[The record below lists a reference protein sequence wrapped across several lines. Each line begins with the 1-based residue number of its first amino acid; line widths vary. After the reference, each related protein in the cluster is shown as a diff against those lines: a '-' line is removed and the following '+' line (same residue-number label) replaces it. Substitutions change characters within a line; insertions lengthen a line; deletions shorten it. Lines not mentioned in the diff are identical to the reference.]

1 MTYLKEC
8 DMKFDCI
15 VMNPPYQRNLH
26 LKILA
31 EAIKHLNDNGTCVC
45 LHPSKW
51 IRRFDY
57 WKTKTIIPVKSAS
70 FLSDIESRNIFD
82 AAIGSQLMITVA
94 TKDGS
99 LDYKQYSR
107 FLPWVKEKIIDKAQ
121 WLFNNLNCPG
131 RTTNP
136 NAKFILNLPI
146 VHGNTGCYDMTE
158 LTSRVYERALNVKFG
173 KRPQDI
179 NSFTF
184 DSEEERKNFYDSLFT
199 FFYKFLI
206 ITCRDG
212 QTAGS
217 CYYAI
222 PWLGDAINPRTGL
235 KGYKGEWTD
244 EDLML
249 FFNITP
255 EEQKVIKETIEK
267 YK

>member
-1 MTYLKEC
+1 MT

-15 VMNPPYQRNLH
+15 IMNPPYVRNLH

-31 EAIKHLNDNGTCVC
+31 EAIKHLKDDGACVC
-45 LHPSKW
+45 FHPSKW

-57 WKTKTIIPVKSAS
+57 WKTKTNIPVKSAS
-70 FLSDIESRNIFD
+70 FLSDVESRNIFD

-99 LDYKQYSR
+99 LDYKKYSR
-107 FLPWVKEKIIDKAQ
+107 FIPWVKEKIIDKAK
-121 WLFNNLNCPG
+121 WLFNNPDCPG

-146 VHGNTGCYDMTE
+146 VHGHTGCYDMTE
-158 LTSRVYERALNVKFG
+158 LTSKVYERALNVKFG

-184 DSEEERKNFYDSLFT
+184 NSEEERKNFYDSLFT

-222 PWLGDAINPRTGL
+222 PWLGEDINPRTGL

-244 EDLML
+244 DDLAL
-249 FFNITP
+249 YFGITP
-255 EEQKVIKETIEK
+255 EERKTIEETIEK

>member
-1 MTYLKEC
+1 
-8 DMKFDCI
+8 MKFDCI
-15 VMNPPYQRNLH
+15 IMNPPYQRNLH

-31 EAIKHLNDNGTCVC
+31 EAITHLKDDESKCVC

-57 WKTKTIIPVKSAS
+57 WKTKAIIPVKSAS

-82 AAIGSQLMITVA
+82 AGIGSQLMITIA

-99 LDYKQYSR
+99 LDYKKYSR
-107 FLPWVKEKIIDKAQ
+107 FIPWVKEKIIDKAK
-121 WLFNNLNCPG
+121 WLFNNPNCPG

-136 NAKFILNLPI
+136 NVAFILNLPI
-146 VHGNTGCYDMTE
+146 VHGHIGCKDMLE
-158 LTSRVYERALNVKFG
+158 ITSKDYNVALKSAFG

-184 DSEEERKNFYDSLFT
+184 NSEEERKNFYDSFFT

-222 PWLGDAINPRTGL
+222 PWLGEDINPRTGK
-235 KGYKGEWTD
+235 KGYTSEWTN
-244 EDLML
+244 EDLYK

-255 EEQKVIKETIEK
+255 EEQKVIEDTMEK
-267 YK
+267 YR